1 MVSAMFKVQKVIL
14 AINLHLK
21 ITQLNETEHLKSDVL
36 LKLFVTVWNQR
47 YLCKRK
53 RKWFTFM
60 HKNYN

>member
-53 RKWFTFM
+53 RK
-60 HKNYN
+60 